1 MDTRSH
7 QGEQTSV
14 FDDES
19 GRADDSESAGGRGL
33 YGLAVA
39 LALLV
44 FDVQTRLTIGGL
56 SRALL
61 FAVALDGVYLS
72 KSGTLP
78 VVVVLTVGFLMV
90 ERRAGLRWLVVVLVA
105 AAPLGWAVH
114 QHHAS
119 GRYSVGTS
127 FDGINLHKGNNA
139 GFLDHYPPRQGDSM
153 DCYDFELNR
162 VLHFRDAWR
171 VH

>member
-1 MDTRSH
+1 MTAFLADVTNIL
-7 QGEQTSV
+7 V
-14 FDDES
+14 DE
-19 GRADDSESAGGRGL
+19 GYL
-33 YGLAVA
+33 YSFLAVA
-39 LALLV
+39 LALLF

-105 AAPLGWAVH
+105 AAPLGWGMH
-114 QHHAS
+114 PQPAS
-119 GRYSVGTS
+119 GRYHAGHRVDSHH
-127 FDGINLHKGNNA
+127 LHKINNV
-139 GFLDHYPPRQGDSM
+139 
-153 DCYDFELNR
+153 R
-162 VLHFRDAWR
+162 VLGHSAPPPG
-171 VH
+171 